1 MATTPA
7 VVQAIAQQNPDGVS
21 IDLATGRILEGP
33 GFCVAYDA
41 TQNQFGNAGCVF
53 AMAHAAGP
61 AGSNIVGAW
70 LNTTNNNYYFDSVKK
85 YMTREAAVEAAKRE
99 KQIALYDLQRRV
111 VENIMVQGVNAA
123 VPGSPGTFAPALAA
137 GRKRAHSF

>member
-7 VVQAIAQQNPDGVS
+7 VVQAIAQQNPNGVS
-21 IDLATGRILEGP
+21 IDIEKGRILEGP
-33 GFCVAYDA
+33 GYCVAYAA

-53 AMAHAAGP
+53 AMAHASGP

-70 LNTTNNNYYFDSVKK
+70 LNPADNNYYFDSVKK
-85 YMTREAAVEAAKRE
+85 YITREAAVEAAKKE
-99 KQIALYDLQRRV
+99 QQIALYDLQRRV
-111 VENIMVQGVNAA
+111 VEDIMTPGVNAT
-123 VPGSPGTFAPALAA
+123 PGSPGTFAPAVVA